1 MNPVG
6 YSYRRVGV
14 GLVDVL
20 GVVALGVCRFDRGA
34 RARGRRFQTGL
45 TAADIGAAF
54 KDPWTRQPPAAPELN
69 TRFMRPA
76 AAIPRESC
84 GLFRE

>member
-45 TAADIGAAF
+45 TAADIRAAF
-54 KDPWTRQPPAAPELN
+54 KDSWTRPTTSRA
-69 TRFMRPA
+69 
-76 AAIPRESC
+76 
-84 GLFRE
+84 